1 MTRHRVN
8 QHLIVLNLDS
18 ISINKILVTEF
29 ITVKVSTQRNQQ
41 LSRYVFSKVIEY
53 FEQNIRKQIHS
64 KRLLNTKRMNRV
76 RNIPIEI

>member
-1 MTRHRVN
+1 MNRHRVN

-64 KRLLNTKRMNRV
+64 KRLLNTKRMNRI

>member
-8 QHLIVLNLDS
+8 QHLIVLNLDT